1 MASVCWGLDIKGL
14 TRKKDKTP
22 DIDIVT
28 WLGQEVSGL
37 PNDVDGVKIF
47 RPNTIGD
54 DGRIRV
60 DGNVALPAKKQSQ
73 GFIAAYIYAS
83 DNLGDADRIDAVDYD
98 GKSFSVYREIR
109 EGEYKDAA
117 VYRFVTDYV
126 FSDGKMSFSTYDIN
140 IEYKEKGILPRK
152 ISIEKFKP
160 ATNERHREL
169 SEGFSLANSILI
181 DDMAEAA
188 LEEILDRC
196 SKWQLVQVEIRWCLV
211 TKPVDVTHWTDIK
224 AGKIVKGMNETEVRL
239 ISGAPRSVSPLGEST
254 QWMYTNDFI
263 IIFTDGI
270 VSNVIQD

>member
-1 MASVCWGLDIKGL
+1 MLRKSILLLLVSCMASVCWGLDIKGL

-54 DGRIRV
+54 DGRISV

-152 ISIEKFKP
+152 ISIDKFKP

-188 LEEILDRC
+188 LEA
-196 SKWQLVQVEIRWCLV
+196 
-211 TKPVDVTHWTDIK
+211 KPVDVTHWTDIK